1 MDRICPYLALAADGR
16 TAVDG
21 FDPEH
26 RCTAVDPNEPLER
39 SRQTGQCLTEAHLQ
53 CDRRLAADARRQRD
67 LAKLPRPAPDSV
79 IVSTRLVL
87 QPDPSWRRL
96 GAETL
101 IGGRTSRRLLAA
113 GAAAAVGLA
122 LLAGGVT
129 GGIGALLGAGA
140 ASSPTGSPSPSPTP
154 APTPTPTPVPT
165 AAPTT
170 PPTPTAEPTA
180 APTAPPTP
188 APTAAPTQRIYVVQA
203 GDTLGSIA
211 TRFGV
216 TVQAIIDANG
226 LTSDIINIGQRL
238 VIP

>member
-39 SRQTGQCLTEAHLQ
+39 ARQTSQCLTEGHLA

-79 IVSTRLVL
+79 MVSTRLVL
-87 QPDPSWRRL
+87 EPDPSWRRL
-96 GAETL
+96 RAERL

-113 GAAAAVGLA
+113 GAAGAVGLT

-129 GGIGALLGAGA
+129 GGIGALLGVGA
-140 ASSPTGSPSPSPTP
+140 STAPTVSPSPTATPTPTASATTQPTPTPAAVPTATPAPTAVPTEPPTP
-154 APTPTPTPVPT
+154 APTP
-165 AAPTT
+165 
-170 PPTPTAEPTA
+170 
-180 APTAPPTP
+180 
-188 APTAAPTQRIYVVQA
+188 APTQRIYIVQA
-203 GDTLGSIA
+203 GDNLNLIA
-211 TRFGV
+211 SRFGV
-216 TVQAIIDANG
+216 SVQAIVDANG
-226 LTSDIINIGQRL
+226 LTSTTILPGQQLII
-238 VIP
+238 P